1 MDTYD
6 RNEKIQHSL
15 KKQQTLNYTLKYL
28 KLMNSATENQPAF
41 KIEMN
46 FREEIK
52 GISRFIL

>member
-28 KLMNSATENQPAF
+28 KLMNSGTENQPSF

-46 FREEIK
+46 FRE
-52 GISRFIL
+52 